1 MGLREAVEEYFR
13 VVDSDG
19 PMMDW
24 DAYFEAEDKMRQ
36 ALDQYKDTINT
47 VCRCPD
53 HIDCGR
59 R

>member
-24 DAYFEAEDKMRQ
+24 DAYFEAEDQMRQ
-36 ALDQYKDTINT
+36 ALDQY
-47 VCRCPD
+47 
-53 HIDCGR
+53 GEQG
-59 R
+59 